1 MVYPAA
7 FDSLTEKK
15 EQIMKNDKVKLLLGI
30 AIGTAIG
37 AAIAYLSDDERRGR
51 LVDGV
56 NDATD
61 KMRENI
67 KDAYYDARIRG
78 RKAKRDL
85 SRYMADMRG
94 EAEDFYE
101 DMKDRAA
108 RFARRGEEKCEELAE
123 KIEEKYDEIEKK
135 L

>member
-1 MVYPAA
+1 MVYPAT

>member
-1 MVYPAA
+1 
-7 FDSLTEKK
+7 
-15 EQIMKNDKVKLLLGI
+15 MKNDKVKLLLGI

-108 RFARRGEEKCEELAE
+108 RLARRGEEKYDELAE
-123 KIEEKYDEIEKK
+123 KIEEKYDEIEEK

>member
-1 MVYPAA
+1 MR
-7 FDSLTEKK
+7 
-15 EQIMKNDKVKLLLGI
+15 NDKVKLLLGI

-51 LVDGV
+51 LIDGV

-61 KMRENI
+61 KVRENI
-67 KDAYYDARIRG
+67 KDAYYETRIRG

-85 SRYMADMRG
+85 ARYMADMRG
-94 EAEDFYE
+94 EAEGFYE
-101 DMKDRAA
+101 DVKERAA
-108 RFARRGEEKCEELAE
+108 RLARRSEEKCEELAD

-135 L
+135 F

>member
-1 MVYPAA
+1 MR
-7 FDSLTEKK
+7 
-15 EQIMKNDKVKLLLGI
+15 NDKVKLLLGI

-37 AAIAYLSDDERRGR
+37 AAIAYLSDDERRER
-51 LVDGV
+51 LIDGV
-56 NDATD
+56 NDTAD

-101 DMKDRAA
+101 DMKGRAS
-108 RFARRGEEKCEELAE
+108 RLARRGEEKFDEVVE
-123 KIEEKYDEIEKK
+123 KVEEKYDEIEKK
-135 L
+135 I